1 MDWLDRMNRAL
12 EYIEA
17 NLSGQIELE
26 QAARIA
32 CCSPFHFQ
40 RMFSYIA
47 DLPLAEYIRRRRMS
61 RAAADLQAGERVLD
75 VALKYGY
82 NSPTAFNRAFQAVHG
97 LPPSRAGSEGAVVK
111 AYPPISFQITIKG
124 EVEMEYRIEKKPAI
138 RIVGSKTSFTGGQAQ
153 GFAQIPGQWAQA
165 AKAGLIP
172 RLCALMDS
180 EPKGILGVCS
190 IADGQAFDYYI
201 AVASAQPAP
210 KDLFSFEIPAAT
222 WAIFDCVGPLPGA
235 MQALQK
241 RIFSEWLPTSGY
253 EYASAPDIELYF
265 EGDQSAAGY
274 RSQVW
279 LPVSKAKG

>member
-82 NSPTAFNRAFQAVHG
+82 NSP
-97 LPPSRAGSEGAVVK
+97 PPL
-111 AYPPISFQITIKG
+111 
-124 EVEMEYRIEKKPAI
+124 
-138 RIVGSKTSFTGGQAQ
+138 TGRS
-153 GFAQIPGQWAQA
+153 
-165 AKAGLIP
+165 
-172 RLCALMDS
+172 RLCTACR
-180 EPKGILGVCS
+180 P
-190 IADGQAFDYYI
+190 
-201 AVASAQPAP
+201 PR
-210 KDLFSFEIPAAT
+210 
-222 WAIFDCVGPLPGA
+222 W
-235 MQALQK
+235 
-241 RIFSEWLPTSGY
+241 
-253 EYASAPDIELYF
+253 
-265 EGDQSAAGY
+265 AAGAP
-274 RSQVW
+274 W
-279 LPVSKAKG
+279 

>member
-12 EYIEA
+12 EYIET
-17 NLSGQIELE
+17 NLAGEIDLE

-61 RAAADLQAGERVLD
+61 RAAADLQTGARVLD
-75 VALKYGY
+75 TALKYGY
-82 NSPTAFNRAFQAVHG
+82 DSPTAFNRAFQAVHG
-97 LPPSRAGSEGAVVK
+97 LAPSRAGQDGVALK

-124 EVEMEYRIEKKPAI
+124 DVEMNYRIEKRPSF
-138 RIVGSKTSFTGGQAQ
+138 RIVGSKTHVPGGQAE
-153 GFAQIPGQWAQA
+153 GFSRIPALWAGA
-165 AKAGLIP
+165 DPDLIP
-172 RLCALMDS
+172 TLCGLMDG

-190 IADGQAFDYYI
+190 VADGQGFDYYI
-201 AVASAQPAP
+201 AAASTRQPP
-210 KDLFSFEIPAAT
+210 EGLEEFVVPAAT

-235 MQALQK
+235 IQDMMQK

-253 EYASAPDIELYF
+253 RYANAPDIELYF
-265 EGDQSAAGY
+265 DGDQSAADY
-274 RSQVW
+274 RCQIW
-279 LPVSKAKG
+279 LPVVKAED